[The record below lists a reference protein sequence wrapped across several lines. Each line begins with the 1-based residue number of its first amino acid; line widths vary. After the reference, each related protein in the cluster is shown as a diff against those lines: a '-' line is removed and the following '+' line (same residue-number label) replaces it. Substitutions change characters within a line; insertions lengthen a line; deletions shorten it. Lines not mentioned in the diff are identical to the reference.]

1 MNIGI
6 LSKHRWK
13 LVLFALLLPPALVFH
28 RALLAWFTG
37 QPVGAAVSERVSTTA
52 GSLTLD
58 VALRPDPPRQKGN
71 TLLLDVASGAASV
84 EDAQIDVQYLMPAM
98 GSMPEMRGDAEVS
111 GEGDGRYAAR
121 FDLPMGG
128 TWTIDVEVTSPKGSA
143 TASYSLTVGTKGL
156 TPVGGAMGS
165 GRAEGADAAAAPA
178 LEKTELPAPALTALQ
193 TALAAYEDVRDALAS
208 DTAPAQLAPR
218 ARRLGDAL
226 RQAQSTLGP
235 DLKAFAECV
244 EGGATAADAIA
255 TATDLEAA
263 RTAFAEVSRLLVA
276 VAAADS
282 RLAEGRSLFECPMQE
297 DTFGMWI
304 QASPEL
310 QNPYM
315 GPRMLT
321 CGSPVEWSKAVQSRA
336 AATHEGH
343 AHTLAEDG
351 SGGSGIAYY
360 TCSMHPSV
368 KQAEPGTC
376 PICSMDLTP
385 VTTEEVESGIIFV
398 DAQRRQL
405 IGVKTGMVERVPLS
419 VTIRPVGRVV
429 YDETRLADVSL
440 KYRGWIRTLHVAESG
455 QRVKKGQ
462 TLFTIYSPELY
473 TAQEDFLTAY
483 RSRQATGA
491 RADYLVESAR
501 QRLRLWDLPGW
512 QIDQLAERGKPWEAV
527 PIVSPAS
534 GYVIEK
540 NVVEGG
546 TVEAGQRLYRIAQ
559 LDEVWVEAEVYESE
573 LPHVAVG
580 QKAVVTLPY
589 LPGKELE
596 GRVSFVY
603 PYLDGPTRTAKVR
616 VELPNADM
624 TLKPDMYANVML
636 SADLGQRLVVPES
649 AVIYA
654 GPRRLVFLDLGE
666 GRLKPQQ
673 IEVGAKANGVIEVL
687 SGLEAGDTV
696 VTSAN
701 FLIAAE
707 SRLKSA
713 TEHWE

>member
-1 MNIGI
+1 MNIAA
-6 LSKHRWK
+6 LAKHRWK
-13 LVLFALLLPPALVFH
+13 WGGAALLLAFILVFH
-28 RALLAWFTG
+28 RPLAAWFT
-37 QPVGAAVSERVSTTA
+37 VGTRLTAVDES
-52 GSLTLD
+52 
-58 VALRPDPPRQKGN
+58 
-71 TLLLDVASGAASV
+71 
-84 EDAQIDVQYLMPAM
+84 
-98 GSMPEMRGDAEVS
+98 
-111 GEGDGRYAAR
+111 
-121 FDLPMGG
+121 MGG
-128 TWTIDVEVTSPKGSA
+128 RDPA
-143 TASYSLTVGTKGL
+143 A
-156 TPVGGAMGS
+156 
-165 GRAEGADAAAAPA
+165 ADAPAAPV
-178 LEKTELPAPALTALQ
+178 LGKTELPAPAMAALDA
-193 TALAAYEDVRDALAS
+193 ALAAYEDVRAALAA
-208 DTAPAQLAPR
+208 DMTPAEIAPR

-226 RQAQSTLGP
+226 RQARSALGP
-235 DLKAFAECV
+235 VLDDFAECIDS
-244 EGGATAADAIA
+244 GAMAADGIA
-255 TATDLEAA
+255 KAADLEAA
-263 RTAFAEVSRLLVA
+263 RRSFAEVSRQLVA
-276 VAAADS
+276 VVVADRRLAAD
-282 RLAEGRSLFECPMQE
+282 RSLFECPMQS

-321 CGSPVEWSKAVQSRA
+321 CGSPVEWSKAVQSRPP
-336 AATHEGH
+336 ATHDGH
-343 AHTLAEDG
+343 AHTLADG
-351 SGGSGIAYY
+351 GPKGSGIAYY

-368 KQAEPGTC
+368 KQQEPGTC

-385 VTTEEVESGIIFV
+385 VTTEEVESGVIFV

-405 IGVKTGMVERVPLS
+405 IGVKTATAERRPLS
-419 VTIRPVGRVV
+419 VTIRPVGKVV
-429 YDETRLADVSL
+429 YDETRLTDISV

-455 QRVKKGQ
+455 QQVKKGE

-473 TAQEDFLTAY
+473 TAQEEFLTAH
-483 RSRQATGA
+483 RSRQASGE
-491 RADYLVESAR
+491 RAGYLVDSAR
-501 QRLRLWDLPGW
+501 QRLRLWDLPDW

-540 NVVEGG
+540 NVVEGA
-546 TVEAGQRLYRIAQ
+546 TVETGQRLYRIAQ

-573 LPHVAVG
+573 LPHVSVG

-589 LPGKELE
+589 LPGKEFE

-616 VELPNADM
+616 VELPNAER
-624 TLKPDMYANVML
+624 TLKPDMYANVSL
-636 SADLGQRLVVPES
+636 SADLGERLVVPES
-649 AVIYA
+649 AVLYA
-654 GPRRLVFLDLGE
+654 GPRRLVFVDLGE
-666 GRLKPQQ
+666 GRLKPTRV
-673 IEVGAKANGVIEVL
+673 EVGAKANGLVEVL